1 MLLHTVSKS
10 PDNSSALASALRSA
24 LPGSCILLLED
35 GVFAAREGTAAASQL
50 TAAGDIRVYALTEDV
65 AARGLQDLLAP
76 GIELVDYHGFVR
88 LSVEC
93 HAVQSWY

>member
-10 PDNSSALASALRSA
+10 PANSSALASALRSA
-24 LPGSCILLLED
+24 LPGSHILLLED
-35 GVFAAREGTAAASQL
+35 GVYAALAGSAALAQL
-50 TAAGDIRVYALTEDV
+50 VDSSDIRCYALTEDV
-65 AARGLQDLLAP
+65 AARGLQDLLDPA
-76 GIELVDYHGFVR
+76 IELVDYSGFVQ

>member
-24 LPGSCILLLED
+24 LPGCHLLLIED
-35 GVFAAREGTAAASQL
+35 GVYCAAAGTRAVAQL
-50 TAAGDIRVYALTEDV
+50 LAKPEIHCYVLREDV
-65 AARGLQDLLAP
+65 MARGLQERLDPA
-76 GIELVDYHGFVR
+76 IELVGYDDFVR
-88 LSVEC
+88 LSTQC

>member
-10 PDNSSALASALRSA
+10 PANSSALASALRSA
-24 LPGSCILLLED
+24 LPGSHILLLED
-35 GVFAAREGTAAASQL
+35 GVYAALAQL
-50 TAAGDIRVYALTEDV
+50 VDSSDIRCYALIEDV
-65 AARGLQDLLAP
+65 AARGLQNLLDPA
-76 GIELVDYHGFVR
+76 IELVDYSGFVQ